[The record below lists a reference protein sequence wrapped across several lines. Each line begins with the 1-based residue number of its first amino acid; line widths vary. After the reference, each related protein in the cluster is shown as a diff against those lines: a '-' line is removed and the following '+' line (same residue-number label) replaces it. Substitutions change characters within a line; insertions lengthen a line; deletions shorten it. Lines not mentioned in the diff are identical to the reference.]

1 MEAAPA
7 QAGTMK
13 PVPHEIVEVRVS
25 ELFRR
30 IPWLVGFSVEED
42 LSVFEVEVEPLP
54 GYDAEPEIREAIS
67 EAVLDIASE
76 REGAAD
82 VLRGRTF
89 ARVLH

>member
-30 IPWLVGFSVEED
+30 IPWLSVEDD
-42 LSVFEVEVEPLP
+42 LSVYEVEVEPLP